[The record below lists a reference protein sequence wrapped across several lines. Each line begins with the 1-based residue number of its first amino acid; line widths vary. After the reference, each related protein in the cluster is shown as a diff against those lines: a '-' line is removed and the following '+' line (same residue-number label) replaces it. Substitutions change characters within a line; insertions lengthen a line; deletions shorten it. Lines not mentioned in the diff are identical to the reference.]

1 MNMVDL
7 KKLQREVYQN
17 KINKN
22 FNVTDIAM
30 EFCLLY
36 EEVSEAYRAWRKK
49 LPDLGEEIADV
60 VIYLLG
66 LSAILGIN
74 LEEEVL
80 KKIKKN
86 EKRQYQKVKGAL
98 KREKDA

>member
-1 MNMVDL
+1 MVDF
-7 KKLQREVYQN
+7 KKLQREVYEN

-30 EFCLLY
+30 EFCLIH
-36 EEVSEAYRAWRKK
+36 EEVSEAYKAWRRK

-66 LSAILGIN
+66 LSEILGIN
-74 LEEEVL
+74 LEDEVL

-86 EKRQYQKVKGAL
+86 GKRRYQRIKGVL
-98 KREKDA
+98 KRAKDA